1 MANLLGFFCIVSAYL
16 LFKHRNKKYSKNIFL
31 AIYFFFSGIQI
42 LTNLQ
47 FIYNSNDYFLALFT
61 IQCWPMTLLIG
72 PSLYLYIKCLL
83 NPEYKL
89 QKSDLKHLWPLVLS
103 TILLIPYYELSL
115 DEKIKIWSI
124 IRVKPS
130 DLLHTNFGYVN
141 WTLFYLFISVI
152 KLIYVGIAWRYH
164 KRHKNNL
171 NGLPIFRRLI
181 QIRWTNVLLIFSMVI
196 PITAFLFFIHSY
208 INNQLSFLN
217 PLIGIASAPIFFLCL
232 FLFVNPYI
240 IYGFSQIRYYS
251 NDSILAKIYF
261 INPKWKDNNPPDLRK
276 KNLALKQMLEDTKAY
291 TLPGLTIHQLA
302 NELNISFNKLD
313 RFFKDEKE
321 ESFIGWKN
329 RKRIE
334 LAIDKIKSGYL
345 TKYTME
351 ELAKETGYLSRSN
364 FNLNFKKVQKQ
375 SLQTYLKTLK

>member
-1 MANLLGFFCIVSAYL
+1 MANLLGFFCFVSAYL
-16 LFKHRNKKYSKNIFL
+16 LFKHRNKNYSKNIFL
-31 AIYFFFSGIQI
+31 ALYFLFSGIQI

-61 IQCWPMTLLIG
+61 IQCWPITLLIG
-72 PSLYLYIKCLL
+72 PSLYLYIKYLL
-83 NPEYKL
+83 GPEYKL
-89 QKSDLKHLWPLVLS
+89 QKNDLLHLWPLVLS
-103 TILLIPYYELSL
+103 AILLFPYYELSL

-141 WTLFYLFISVI
+141 WTLFYLFRSVI
-152 KLIYVGIAWRYH
+152 KLIYVGISWRYY

-171 NGLPIFRRLI
+171 NGLPVFRRLI
-181 QIRWTNVLLIFSMVI
+181 QIRWTHVLFVFSCVI

-208 INNQLSFLN
+208 ISNQLSFLN
-217 PLIGIASAPIFFLCL
+217 PLIGLAALPILIL
-232 FLFVNPYI
+232 SLLLLINPYI

-261 INPKWKDNNPPDLRK
+261 INPKWKDNTPPSLKK
-276 KNLALKQMLEDTKAY
+276 KNLAFEQMLEDTKVY
-291 TLPGLTIHQLA
+291 TMPGLTIHQLA
-302 NELNISFNKLD
+302 KELNISFNRLD

-321 ESFIGWKN
+321 ESFIEWKN

-345 TKYTME
+345 NKYTME
-351 ELAKETGYLSRSN
+351 ELAKESGYLSRSN

-375 SLQTYLKTLK
+375 SLQTYLKTFK

>member
-1 MANLLGFFCIVSAYL
+1 MANLLGFFCFVSAYL
-16 LFKHRNKKYSKNIFL
+16 LFKHRNKKNSKNIFL
-31 AIYFFFSGIQI
+31 ALYFLFSGIQI

-61 IQCWPMTLLIG
+61 IQCWPITLLIG

-83 NPEYKL
+83 NPVYKL
-89 QKSDLKHLWPLVLS
+89 QKSDLIHLWPFVLS
-103 TILLIPYYELSL
+103 AILLIPYYELSL

-141 WTLFYLFISVI
+141 WTLFYLFRSVI
-152 KLIYVGIAWRYH
+152 KLVYVGLAWRYY
-164 KRHKNNL
+164 KRHKNNFD
-171 NGLPIFRRLI
+171 GLPIFRRLI
-181 QIRWTNVLLIFSMVI
+181 QIRWTNVILIFSMVI

-208 INNQLSFLN
+208 ISNQLSFLN
-217 PLIGIASAPIFFLCL
+217 PLIGLAALPILIL
-232 FLFVNPYI
+232 NLLLLINPYM

-261 INPKWKDNNPPDLRK
+261 INPKWKGDTSPSLKK
-276 KNLALKQMLEDTKAY
+276 KNLAFEQMLEETQVY
-291 TLPGLTIHQLA
+291 TMPGLTIHQLA
-302 NELNISFNKLD
+302 KELNISFNKLD

-321 ESFIGWKN
+321 ESFIEWKN

-345 TKYTME
+345 NTYTME
-351 ELAKETGYLSRSN
+351 ELAKESGYLSRSN

-375 SLQTYLKTLK
+375 SLQTYLKTFK

>member
-16 LFKHRNKKYSKNIFL
+16 LFKHRNKKNSKNIFL
-31 AIYFFFSGIQI
+31 ALYFFFSGIQI

-61 IQCWPMTLLIG
+61 IQCWPITLLIG

-141 WTLFYLFISVI
+141 WTLFYLFRSVI
-152 KLIYVGIAWRYH
+152 KLMYVGLAWRYH

-181 QIRWTNVLLIFSMVI
+181 QIRWTNVFLIFSMVI

-208 INNQLSFLN
+208 ISNQLSFLN
-217 PLIGIASAPIFFLCL
+217 SLIGLAALPILILCL
-232 FLFVNPYI
+232 LLLINPYI

-261 INPKWKDNNPPDLRK
+261 INPKWKGDTSPSLKK
-276 KNLALKQMLEDTKAY
+276 KNLAFEQMLEDTKVY
-291 TLPGLTIHQLA
+291 TMPGLTIHQLA
-302 NELNISFNKLD
+302 KELNISFNKLD
-313 RFFKDEKE
+313 RFFKDDKE
-321 ESFIGWKN
+321 ESFIEWKN

-375 SLQTYLKTLK
+375 SLQTYLKTIK

>member
-31 AIYFFFSGIQI
+31 ALYFFFSGIQI

-103 TILLIPYYELSL
+103 AILLIPYYELSL
-115 DEKIKIWSI
+115 DEKIKILSI
-124 IRVKPS
+124 IRLKPS

-141 WTLFYLFISVI
+141 WTLFYIFRSVI

-196 PITAFLFFIHSY
+196 PITSFLFFIHSY
-208 INNQLSFLN
+208 ISNQLSFLN
-217 PLIGIASAPIFFLCL
+217 PLIGLAALPILILCL
-232 FLFVNPYI
+232 LLLINPYI

-261 INPKWKDNNPPDLRK
+261 INPKWKDNKTPSLTK
-276 KNLALKQMLEDTKAY
+276 KNLALEQMLEDTKAY
-291 TLPGLTIHQLA
+291 TMPGLTIHQLA